1 VSQIDNLLRQNLE
14 VYNVAFKIGI
24 THSDN
29 CINIACNRPLT
40 DFEFKKQTPFSIR
53 HYFCIKC
60 RSQGIPKYGKI
71 VDVKCVKCGT
81 IKEIKR
87 LGESLLC
94 KDCLTLNIKKR
105 AKEREIEKRLKLK
118 HEVRT
123 L

>member
-1 VSQIDNLLRQNLE
+1 
-14 VYNVAFKIGI
+14 VAFKIGI

-29 CINIACNRPLT
+29 CINIDCNRPLT

-60 RSQGIPKYGKI
+60 RTQGVPKYGKI

-81 IKEIKR
+81 IKQITR
-87 LGESLLC
+87 LGQSLLC
-94 KDCLTLNIKKR
+94 KDCLTLNTKR
-105 AKEREIEKRLKLK
+105 RARERHIERKEEKK